1 MQGEPEVGVMT
12 DWLAGGGCD
21 RREGFLEGF
30 QMRQPAVQAL
40 DVVTNPA
47 SAGTRKALVIYTI
60 LLLVWRLVQSES
72 FESSPLDQQ
81 LKTDSGRLLALGNFR
96 LSPQT

>member
-1 MQGEPEVGVMT
+1 MQGEPEVGVMM

-30 QMRQPAVQAL
+30 QMRQRAVQAL

-47 SAGTRKALVIYTI
+47 SAGTRKALGICTV

-72 FESSPLDQQ
+72 FAS
-81 LKTDSGRLLALGNFR
+81 
-96 LSPQT
+96 